1 MTTFNKSYISST
13 GFLCVHTLP
22 ALYQRYGIEVDHLA
36 ARGSEDIKRFY
47 KRIDSNFLNKIPR
60 GPVKTKVK

>member
-1 MTTFNKSYISST
+1 
-13 GFLCVHTLP
+13 LP